1 MKNFTIIVLYGILII
16 HYMCKIALAV
26 IKKRMGEIM
35 LNQERVCEITKL
47 AIFDQKE
54 GRECKPMIQYF
65 RKDYIAK
72 EMLKS
77 FISGTIAFV
86 LIAGGIGL
94 YFAEDLLEKIS
105 SMDIPRIAVRIGI
118 YYGVCMAVYFAVT
131 YVIYYKRYTKGRQKV
146 KKYYLHLKK
155 VNKIYHEE
163 EEI

>member
-1 MKNFTIIVLYGILII
+1 
-16 HYMCKIALAV
+16 
-26 IKKRMGEIM
+26 M
-35 LNQERVCEITKL
+35 LNQERVCEMTKM

-77 FISGTIAFV
+77 FITGTIAFA
-86 LIAGGIGL
+86 LIAGGVGL
-94 YFAEDLLEKIS
+94 YFMENLLETINS
-105 SMDIPRIAVRIGI
+105 LDIPQTVVRIGI
-118 YYGVCMAVYFAVT
+118 CYGVCMAVYFAVT
-131 YVIYYKRYTKGRQKV
+131 YVIYYMRYTRGRQKI

-163 EEI
+163 DES